1 MTPHELHDRVSD
13 GLALSAGAVFAM
25 AASEV
30 DLLLKIVVGLL
41 TCVFLGLGIYIRVT
55 EIRDHNK
62 PKTTRRR
69 KAE

>member
-1 MTPHELHDRVSD
+1 MSPTELHDRVSD

-62 PKTTRRR
+62 KPNRRR
-69 KAE
+69 KTE

>member
-30 DLLLKIVVGLL
+30 DLVLKIIVGLL

-55 EIRDHNK
+55 EIREPK
-62 PKTTRRR
+62 PKTARRR